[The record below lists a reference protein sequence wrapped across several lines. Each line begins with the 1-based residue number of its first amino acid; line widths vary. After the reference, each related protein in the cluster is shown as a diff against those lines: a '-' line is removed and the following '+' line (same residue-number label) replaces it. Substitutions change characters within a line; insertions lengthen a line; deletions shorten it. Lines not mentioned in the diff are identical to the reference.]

1 MNRYNFTFDKWKFWT
16 WIRDFVCKN
25 GFWSHHNVGT
35 FFVICYMFQCYCYTI
50 CVYSNLILGLRNFN
64 VSLEYANKE
73 RTMTIVE
80 EHDKK
85 VLVFILM
92 KASKHLDLM
101 LIENLLP
108 LTPNFDDSLWKV
120 AISIKE
126 VSLSLLKT
134 KLFLYQIDTC
144 DVKSPLQRWKD
155 HEKNLL

>member
-1 MNRYNFTFDKWKFWT
+1 
-16 WIRDFVCKN
+16 
-25 GFWSHHNVGT
+25 
-35 FFVICYMFQCYCYTI
+35 MFQCYCYTI
-50 CVYSNLILGLRNFN
+50 CVYSNLILGLRDFN

-73 RTMTIVE
+73 KTMTIVE
-80 EHDKK
+80 EHDQK

-92 KASKHLDLM
+92 KASKDLDFM

-155 HEKNLL
+155 HEK